1 MSAKPEQKKESEP
14 ATRKGKGRFVKGARI
29 AAGALATGALVVDD
43 LSLRVENYM
52 LREAVVELLL
62 ENDALQNN
70 PGGGDV
76 VPIQPKNRTLE
87 VSAPAKPAPLKIAKA
102 NSI

>member
-1 MSAKPEQKKESEP
+1 MSAKPEQKKETDTG
-14 ATRKGKGRFVKGARI
+14 ARKGKGRFVKGALI
-29 AAGALATGALVVDD
+29 AAFALATGALVVDD
-43 LSLRVENYM
+43 LSLRVENYV

-70 PGGGDV
+70 PGGDV
-76 VPIQPKNRTLE
+76 VPMQPRNRTLE
-87 VSAPAKPAPLKIAKA
+87 VSVPAKPAPVKAAKA

>member
-1 MSAKPEQKKESEP
+1 MSAKPEQKKETDTG
-14 ATRKGKGRFVKGARI
+14 ARKGKGRFVKGALI
-29 AAGALATGALVVDD
+29 AAFALATGALVVDD
-43 LSLRVENYM
+43 LSLRVENYV

-70 PGGGDV
+70 PGGDV
-76 VPIQPKNRTLE
+76 VPMQPKNRTLE
-87 VSAPAKPAPLKIAKA
+87 VSAPAKSAPLKPAKA

>member
-1 MSAKPEQKKESEP
+1 MSAKPEQKKESETG
-14 ATRKGKGRFVKGARI
+14 ARKGKSRFLKGALI
-29 AAGALATGALVVDD
+29 TAFALATGALVVDD

-76 VPIQPKNRTLE
+76 VPMQPKNRTLE
-87 VSAPAKPAPLKIAKA
+87 VSVPAKAVPVQQPKA